1 MLFILNPNPN
11 LAARSNRM
19 PRGKGERVLPNR
31 AVRRQNQIQ
40 LPVNRRLRPKRA
52 EIVRQNIAIPQQPL
66 IPPQQPLIPPQP
78 LMPPQQPLMPPQ
90 QPLMPPQQPLMPPHQ
105 LLPPHQL

>member
-1 MLFILNPNPN
+1 
-11 LAARSNRM
+11 M

-66 IPPQQPLIPPQP
+66 IPPQQPLIPPQ
-78 LMPPQQPLMPPQ
+78 